1 MPILKVT
8 MSISDRIAYEDL
20 LQRRREQYLY
30 VLNTIKDLLNNYR
43 TYQVEG
49 RQAIY
54 RIASRSDFQDSG
66 QEFKT
71 TKSVEEKIEQ
81 KKKDNEEYS
90 LKDLEDIIGLRIVCF
105 YPSDIETVAQHIRQL
120 NGQEL
125 LIISD
130 EPKEYA
136 TGYRGHHF
144 VVTLTDSALRDIKCE
159 IQILTMLIEAWACK
173 THPLTYKG
181 MDRKLEHRKHAK
193 LLADALRVADEHSEF
208 FKELATKE
216 RELDERRKDAA
227 RIRFASDIIPRVK
240 VKESDEA
247 RQRADS
253 IVEYIMQ
260 NEAALHYGNPHEV
273 IDQIQKCRDDYGITP
288 GVCRAAALLAS
299 LRENNDL
306 DWFAMDFAQAL
317 VDNSPKDNPWYRHI
331 KELICFCC
339 GKLEEAIAEAKI
351 QLTEAEA
358 KDDTELVLLS
368 RNNISY
374 YIAEAGDL
382 SQEHYARECIE
393 KVISKDRR
401 PEFLDTY
408 GYVLIVF
415 GQTEEEVGK
424 GLSICCDACTKDP
437 SLEVAKQFLKIHK
450 MKAYER
456 MLELLQE

>member
-1 MPILKVT
+1 
-8 MSISDRIAYEDL
+8 MSISDRIAYQDL
-20 LQRRREQYLY
+20 LQRKGEQYLR
-30 VLNTIKDLLNNYR
+30 VLKTIRSLLENYQN
-43 TYQVEG
+43 YQAEG
-49 RQAIY
+49 RRAIY
-54 RIASRSDFQDSG
+54 RVASRADNQGFG
-66 QEFKT
+66 QEFKKP
-71 TKSVEEKIEQ
+71 KSVKEKIEQ
-81 KKKDNEEYS
+81 KKKDNKEYS

-105 YPSDIETVAQHIRQL
+105 YPSDIETVVQHIRQL
-120 NGQEL
+120 NEQEL
-125 LIISD
+125 LIIRD
-130 EPKEYA
+130 ETKEYA

-181 MDRKLEHRKHAK
+181 MDKKLEHRKHAK

-216 RELDERRKDAA
+216 RELDERRKNAA

-240 VKESDEA
+240 VKESGEA
-247 RQRADS
+247 RQRANS

-260 NEAALHYGNPHEV
+260 NEADLHYGDPHEV
-273 IDQIQKCRDDYGITP
+273 IDQIQKCRGEYGITP
-288 GVCRAAALLAS
+288 GVCRTAALLAS

-306 DWFAMDFAQAL
+306 DWFAMDLAQAL
-317 VDNSPKDNPWYRHI
+317 VDNSPRDNPWYRHM

-339 GKLEEAIAEAKI
+339 GELEEAIFEA
-351 QLTEAEA
+351 QTELNEAETA
-358 KDDTELVLLS
+358 GDTELALLS

-374 YIAEAGDL
+374 YIAEIGDS
-382 SQEHYARECIE
+382 SQGHYARECIE
-393 KVISKDRR
+393 KVIKEDKR

-415 GQTEEEVGK
+415 GQTEEEVRE
-424 GLSICCDACTKDP
+424 GLSICYDACTKDP